1 MRTATPILFAL
12 CAVFVLAAS
21 PGSTEERPCR
31 PSLSNLWHCPG
42 DQNGTP
48 KATPKTTERA
58 CRPSLSNGYHCPG
71 TVSAPQAA
79 PPPKHTAHA
88 TERACR
94 PSLSNGFNCGPVP
107 KASTQTQLGKD
118 QYATEAQAAEH
129 CRPRDVVVWA
139 NTSTGVYHYA
149 GTHWYGNTKSGA
161 YMCESDSVDDGL
173 RHAKNEEQPHT

>member
-1 MRTATPILFAL
+1 LFWLLHPARPRNDP
-12 CAVFVLAAS
+12 AAQVSRIFGTVLATRMARLRRRL
-21 PGSTEERPCR
+21 RPLR
-31 PSLSNLWHCPG
+31 
-42 DQNGTP
+42 
-48 KATPKTTERA
+48 RA
-58 CRPSLSNGYHCPG
+58 CRPSLSNGYHCPV

-173 RHAKNEEQPHT
+173 RHAQNEEQPHT